1 MDPVVGKELMISFD
15 PHIRKFFSW
24 WAIYS
29 NDIEKRVKDTVTTL
43 GGCEVSPVQEHVNL
57 NGKSRFDGEPVLFV
71 GKWSKT
77 QDTLQ
82 IFLEQNKR
90 SFFGSVLYQFVFNN
104 PTGDFHMISLWPNQ
118 NDMIYSLNQLDL
130 PEAEIRAQIY
140 LGKERPTKQLK
151 KIFAPWK
158 PEYRTK
164 PEAGYCLH
172 PKYPLADRCIGEE
185 RE

>member
-1 MDPVVGKELMISFD
+1 MDPVVGRELMISFD
-15 PHIRKFFSW
+15 PHIRKSFSW

-43 GGCEVSPVQEHVNL
+43 GGFEVSPVQKHVNL
-57 NGKSRFDGEPVLFV
+57 NYKSRFDGEPVLFV

-77 QDTLQ
+77 QDNLQ
-82 IFLEQNKR
+82 VFLEQNKR
-90 SFFGSVLYQFVFNN
+90 SFFESTLYQFVFND
-104 PTGDFHMISLWPNQ
+104 PTGDFYMISLWPNQ
-118 NDMIYSLNQLDL
+118 NDIISSLVQFGL
-130 PEAEIRAQIY
+130 PEVEMRSQIY
-140 LGKERPTKQLK
+140 LEKETPTKQLK

-172 PKYPLADRCIGEE
+172 PKYLLADHCIGGA
-185 RE
+185 